1 MIAFNL
7 ASRKATMPVDRQR
20 AILEALESTFWLA
33 QQPIFFVIVNDDQLM
48 LMFFFKKGLGFLGL
62 GRRVEANSNKMFAEE
77 EIVRA

>member
-1 MIAFNL
+1 VIAFNL

-48 LMFFFKKGLGFLGL
+48 LMFKKKKGLGFLGL

>member
-48 LMFFFKKGLGFLGL
+48 LMFKKKGLGFLGL

-77 EIVRA
+77 EMVRA

>member
-1 MIAFNL
+1 VIAFNL

-48 LMFFFKKGLGFLGL
+48 LMFF
-62 GRRVEANSNKMFAEE
+62 
-77 EIVRA
+77 

>member
-1 MIAFNL
+1 VIAFNL
-7 ASRKATMPVDRQR
+7 ASRKATMPVDLQR

-48 LMFFFKKGLGFLGL
+48 LMFKKKKGLGFLGL